1 MDNNPARLSGLWLPL
16 ITPFFNDGA
25 LDEVSLRRLLR
36 HYAAEPINGLI
47 LAATSG
53 EGLALDEAETER
65 LVSITAEELGDRRE
79 SLPVYLGISGSVT
92 RKAARMLQ
100 HTAGWPLDG
109 YLIACP
115 SYVRPSQEG
124 LLQHFQTLAEAAER
138 PIILYNI
145 PYRTGVNLENA
156 AMLRLAEHANI
167 VGLKDCAANPAQ
179 SIDLLRCRPKDF
191 AVLTGEDALFY
202 SALAQ
207 GADGGITLS
216 AHIEPRAF
224 AGIRNKLRNGDQA
237 AALSDWYALSL
248 LPELLFAEPSP
259 APVKH
264 WLWRL
269 GLIDSPELRLPMT
282 GISEALAQRIDREIE
297 TRALSKTA

>member
-1 MDNNPARLSGLWLPL
+1 MDSNPARLSGLWLPL
-16 ITPFFNDGA
+16 ITPFNNGA

-36 HYAAEPINGLI
+36 HYAAEPIDGLI
-47 LAATSG
+47 LGATSG
-53 EGLALDEAETER
+53 EGLALDESETER

-79 SLPVYLGISGSVT
+79 GLPVYLGISGSAT
-92 RKAARMLQ
+92 RKVAQKLQ
-100 HTAGWPLDG
+100 RTAGWPIDG

-124 LLQHFQTLAEAAER
+124 LLQHFTALVGATER
-138 PIILYNI
+138 PILIYNI

-156 AMLRLAEHANI
+156 AMLRLAGHSNI
-167 VGLKDCAANPAQ
+167 VGLKDCSANPAQ
-179 SIDLLRCRPKDF
+179 SFDLLRRRPKDF

-207 GADGGITLS
+207 GADGGITMS
-216 AHIEPRAF
+216 AHIAPRAF
-224 AGIRNKLRNGDQA
+224 AGVRNKLLADDQA
-237 AALSDWYALSL
+237 AALADWYGLSH

-282 GISEALAQRIDREIE
+282 GINESLAQRIDREIKD
-297 TRALSKTA
+297 RPLAKSA

>member
-16 ITPFFNDGA
+16 ITPFNDGA

-36 HYAAEPINGLI
+36 HYAAEPIDGLI

-79 SLPVYLGISGSVT
+79 SLPVYLGLSGSAT
-92 RKAARMLQ
+92 RKVAQMLQ
-100 HTAGWPLDG
+100 RADGWPLDG

-115 SYVRPSQEG
+115 SYIRPSQEG
-124 LLQHFQTLAEAAER
+124 LLQHFTALAGATAR
-138 PIILYNI
+138 PILIYNI

-156 AMLRLAEHANI
+156 AMLRLAACSNI
-167 VGLKDCAANPAQ
+167 VGLKDCSANPAQ
-179 SIDLLRCRPKDF
+179 SFDLLRRRPKDF

-224 AGIRNKLRNGDQA
+224 ADVRNKLRAGDQA
-237 AALSDWYALSL
+237 AALSDWYGLSH

-264 WLWRL
+264 WLWRM

-282 GISEALAQRIDREIE
+282 GISEALAQRIDRTIE
-297 TRALSKTA
+297 TRALAKTA

>member
-16 ITPFFNDGA
+16 ITPFNDGA

-36 HYAAEPINGLI
+36 HYAAEPIDGLI

-53 EGLALDEAETER
+53 EGLALDESETER
-65 LVSITAEELGDRRE
+65 LVSITAEELGDRSK
-79 SLPVYLGISGSVT
+79 SLPVYLGLSGNAT
-92 RKAARMLQ
+92 RKVAQMLQ
-100 HTAGWPLDG
+100 RTDGWPLDG

-115 SYVRPSQEG
+115 SYIRPSQEG
-124 LLQHFQTLAEAAER
+124 LLQHFTALAGATAR
-138 PIILYNI
+138 PILIYNI

-156 AMLRLAEHANI
+156 AMLRLAACSNI
-167 VGLKDCAANPAQ
+167 VGLKDCSANPAQ
-179 SIDLLRCRPKDF
+179 SFDLLRRRPKDF

-202 SALAQ
+202 TALAQ
-207 GADGGITLS
+207 GADGGITMS
-216 AHIEPRAF
+216 AHIEARAF
-224 AGIRNKLRNGDQA
+224 ADVRNKLRAGNQA
-237 AALSDWYALSL
+237 AALSDWYGLSH

-264 WLWRL
+264 WLWRM

-282 GISEALAQRIDREIE
+282 GISEALAQRIDRTIE
-297 TRALSKTA
+297 KRALAKTA